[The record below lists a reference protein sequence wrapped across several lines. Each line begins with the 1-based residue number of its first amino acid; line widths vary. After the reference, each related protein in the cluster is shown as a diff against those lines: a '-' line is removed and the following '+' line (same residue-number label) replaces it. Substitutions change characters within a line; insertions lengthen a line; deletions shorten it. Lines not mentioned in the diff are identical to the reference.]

1 MNTPFLMVSSDLLWK
16 LPEAFVSIRL
26 KAEISTSIPTSC
38 KLTKDGYCFCV
49 GVLMAIERESVNFKL
64 PKSLVELLRTEAKKR
79 NTSATELVAQG
90 LHHILGQTQVADH
103 RIEDVLHQIINRL
116 SALEANQVNNISSIE
131 TSIENRLQQIATVLG
146 QLTQSIEQSI
156 ESTSTQQQAQQL
168 NKLEEKL
175 ETVAKSLAQLNNA
188 LGQLRHQGNTGRR
201 QFSSSSHQFHGQSV
215 EIQSLAGENLAR
227 RLGVDEL
234 SLSRER
240 ENKSSAEFESWSRHR
255 DPGSRGW
262 RFANDGLYYPVK

>member
-1 MNTPFLMVSSDLLWK
+1 MVSSDLLWK

>member
-1 MNTPFLMVSSDLLWK
+1 
-16 LPEAFVSIRL
+16 
-26 KAEISTSIPTSC
+26 
-38 KLTKDGYCFCV
+38 
-49 GVLMAIERESVNFKL
+49 MAIERESVNFKL

>member
-1 MNTPFLMVSSDLLWK
+1 MVTSDLLWK